1 MEIKASPWKKHGKDS
16 IYYIGQEK
24 GGESLQLAYLDNE
37 TGRLRILDKENE
49 ATFRSWYRGETKR
62 QTPAQVPNALPSP
75 PPPVTKIK
83 EAPSSIKRLKR

>member
-1 MEIKASPWKKHGKDS
+1 MEIKASPWKKHGKDR

-24 GGESLQLAYLDNE
+24 GGESIQLAYLDN
-37 TGRLRILDKENE
+37 
-49 ATFRSWYRGETKR
+49 RGETKR